1 MVSFQAKKWSVFR
14 RKKQLRDQLKDFI
27 IRKHKAETEM
37 LEYEADENKTL
48 TDANKAKYEREKKKY
63 LKDDHV

>member
-1 MVSFQAKKWSVFR
+1 
-14 RKKQLRDQLKDFI
+14 
-27 IRKHKAETEM
+27 M